1 MKAAEME
8 LLILQDKMCEILLE
22 NRRLK
27 QQMGN
32 AAYYANQLTATLIEC
47 KKWKERALTAESKL
61 RKIHREV
68 VGR

>member
-8 LLILQDKMCEILLE
+8 LLILKDKMYEIALE
-22 NRRLK
+22 NQRLK

-32 AAYYANQLTATLIEC
+32 AAYYANQLTAALIEC

-61 RKIHREV
+61 RRIYREV
-68 VGR
+68 Q